1 MIMSETAG
9 LEDYGAQL
17 RDAVVEVHKRK
28 AGSEHR
34 ILKERGRRCRRQA
47 ILAAQMQERSNQC
60 PKRKSQKWCS
70 CSISCSGFFLP
81 TTATGRAAV
90 YDNGNGGHCL
100 VGALL
105 QSTQVLGFNR
115 HTATGVLIAT
125 LAFLEAR
132 DSGRRSAA

>member
-1 MIMSETAG
+1 MSEA
-9 LEDYGAQL
+9 EIAKVVQL
-17 RDAVVEVHKRK
+17 LD
-28 AGSEHR
+28 
-34 ILKERGRRCRRQA
+34 LM
-47 ILAAQMQERSNQC
+47 L
-60 PKRKSQKWCS
+60 
-70 CSISCSGFFLP
+70 GFF
-81 TTATGRAAV
+81 ADDSHWARGC

-132 DSGRRSAA
+132 DSGRRSAV